1 MNKISLLFFIL
12 FFLKISAQSPDTL
25 AVKNNDV
32 KIKLPKA
39 VYEHTTDTLVLKN
52 NDVII
57 GEIKIMNKGVLQ
69 IETDYSKDDFKLEW
83 KELKYISSSK
93 THIINLSSGDLL
105 NGILSRGK
113 TPNKCQITNVDTKAI
128 IEVKL
133 NQIVYIKPVDDSF
146 WDRLDASFDAGI
158 KLTKAQKPAP
168 INSKCKF
175 RLYCK
180 KMVWNSNIQTN
191 SVCAGRQRSN
201 PQD

>member
-1 MNKISLLFFIL
+1 M
-12 FFLKISAQSPDTL
+12 
-25 AVKNNDV
+25 
-32 KIKLPKA
+32 
-39 VYEHTTDTLVLKN
+39 ER
-52 NDVII
+52 
-57 GEIKIMNKGVLQ
+57 IKI
-69 IETDYSKDDFKLEW
+69 
-83 KELKYISSSK
+83 YISSSK
-93 THIINLSSGDLL
+93 THINLSSGDLL

-133 NQIVYIKPVDDSF
+133 YQIVYIKPVDDSF

-180 KMVWNSNIQTN
+180 NGMEQQHTNKFSLCRTTAIQ
-191 SVCAGRQRSN
+191 SA
-201 PQD
+201 D

>member
-1 MNKISLLFFIL
+1 
-12 FFLKISAQSPDTL
+12 
-25 AVKNNDV
+25 
-32 KIKLPKA
+32 
-39 VYEHTTDTLVLKN
+39 
-52 NDVII
+52 
-57 GEIKIMNKGVLQ
+57 MNKGVLQ
-69 IETDYSKDDFKLEW
+69 IETDYSKNDFKLEW

-93 THIINLSSGDLL
+93 THINLSSGDLL

-133 NQIVYIKPVDDSF
+133 YQIVYIKPVDDSF

-180 KMVWNSNIQTN
+180 NGMEQQHTNKFSLCRTTAIQ
-191 SVCAGRQRSN
+191 SA
-201 PQD
+201 D